1 MEIVSKIRTRYLWMV
16 TLLFLIILSLNTFA
30 GPQSAPPGLTEVLQ
44 GKNPAWNWG
53 FLMVGLFALSLATLS
68 FAKSLEIFK
77 RGQNSKE
84 ENRTGSEMDILKE
97 ENNRLL
103 SFNHNLH
110 QENESIKKRL
120 RGAEESLSE
129 RSKQEEVLMRNFNSL
144 KREYEKI
151 LGEREKLTLDL
162 NSAQQD
168 NWLKLQPVK
177 KEKKARAANKTSPKK
192 KVKRKKR

>member
-16 TLLFLIILSLNTFA
+16 TLLFLMILSLNTFA
-30 GPQSAPPGLTEVLQ
+30 GPQAAAPDLTEVLQ

-53 FLMVGLFALSLATLS
+53 FMMGGLFALSLATLS
-68 FAKSLEIFK
+68 FAKSLELFK
-77 RGQNSKE
+77 RGQNSKAD
-84 ENRTGSEMDILKE
+84 NRSGSEMDILKE

-110 QENESIKKRL
+110 QENESVKKRL

-129 RSKQEEVLMRNFNSL
+129 RSKQEEVLRRNFNSL
-144 KREYEKI
+144 KREYEKV

-177 KEKKARAANKTSPKK
+177 VKKIRAAIKTSPKK